1 MKRRS
6 GSRNIRSR
14 RRGSGKSGSVIKG
27 CMAFAGEMLFK
38 MKTGHMLVDTNDQE
52 KTVQSDRP

>member
-1 MKRRS
+1 
-6 GSRNIRSR
+6 
-14 RRGSGKSGSVIKG
+14 
-27 CMAFAGEMLFK
+27 MAFAGEMLFK